1 LLSTVTKMASTSLVP
16 YEAKPIRRP
25 PELNEIIPPV
35 DFSFLKI
42 ATIDECETEEPR
54 DNSPRKQKQPL
65 KKKTDDENPEKSQ
78 SLCLK
83 LNNNEL
89 KDVNNLM
96 SVAPVVFEN
105 PDAIGWIDLSFN
117 QLTHI
122 DAVLTSFENLKILY
136 LHGNAIEDIKEVNK
150 LAMLPRLMK
159 LSLHGNPIENYKG
172 YRQYVLS
179 FIPHL
184 VAFDFSRI
192 TKADKATAGTWAVFN
207 NPHKKKVKRIE
218 D

>member
-1 LLSTVTKMASTSLVP
+1 
-16 YEAKPIRRP
+16 
-25 PELNEIIPPV
+25 
-35 DFSFLKI
+35 
-42 ATIDECETEEPR
+42 
-54 DNSPRKQKQPL
+54 
-65 KKKTDDENPEKSQ
+65 
-78 SLCLK
+78 
-83 LNNNEL
+83 
-89 KDVNNLM
+89 M

-159 LSLHGNPIENYKG
+159 LSLHGNPIENFKG

-179 FIPHL
+179 FLPHL

-207 NPHKKKVKRIE
+207 NPHKKKSQENRGLKHHTHQTMNYYLFVVNTKTFVLLTLWIRII
-218 D
+218 